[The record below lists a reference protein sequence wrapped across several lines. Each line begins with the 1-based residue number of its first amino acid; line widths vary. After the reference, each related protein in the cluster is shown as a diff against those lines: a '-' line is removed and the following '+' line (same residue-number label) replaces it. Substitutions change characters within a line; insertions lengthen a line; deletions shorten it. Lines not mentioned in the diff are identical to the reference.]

1 MNTSTT
7 RRPRQRRAALISML
21 VLALGA
27 AGPGLA
33 IAQDAPSGRPIRFVV
48 PYPAGGAADQI
59 TRLVANGTSA
69 ALGVPIIID
78 NKGGA
83 AGMIA
88 AESVLRAEPDGQTFY
103 VGANAPIV
111 INQAIYDK
119 MPYDPARDFVPVA
132 GMGKAP
138 LLLVTRKDL
147 GASDLKALIA
157 KGEKMPNGFTMGSAS
172 SGNITHLAGE
182 YAARKMGFK
191 VTHVPFA
198 GSAPAITSMMGGN
211 VDIMFDALP
220 SCMPQARA
228 GRIVPLLILDGQRF
242 PQLPEVPT
250 AAELG
255 FPGLE
260 AAAWFGLMARSGTP
274 PAAVERMNRAV
285 NEALKKPELV
295 DKLRTIGA
303 QPMPGTQQQFAAFID
318 GERKL
323 WMPLAKSL
331 GVRAD

>member
-1 MNTSTT
+1 MNRHLFLRGAAALALAAGCAAAFAQT
-7 RRPRQRRAALISML
+7 RAA
-21 VLALGA
+21 A
-27 AGPGLA
+27 
-33 IAQDAPSGRPIRFVV
+33 IRFVV

-59 TRLVANGTSA
+59 ARLVANDTSA
-69 ALGVPIIID
+69 ILGTPIVIE

-88 AESVLRAEPDGQTFY
+88 AETVLRAEPDGRTFY

-119 MPYDPARDFVPVA
+119 IPYDPAKDFVPVA
-132 GMGKAP
+132 GMGKSP

-147 GASDLKALIA
+147 GAKDVAALVA
-157 KGEKMPNGFTMGSAS
+157 LGKKEPGKLTMGSAS

-182 YAARKMGFK
+182 YATSKLGFK
-191 VTHVPFA
+191 ITHVPFA

-220 SCMPQARA
+220 SCMQQAKA
-228 GRIVPLLILDGQRF
+228 GRIVPLAILDGQRF
-242 PQLPEVPT
+242 PQLPQVPT
-250 AAELG
+250 AEELG
-255 FPGLE
+255 FKGLE
-260 AAAWFGLMARSGTP
+260 AAAWFGVMARAGTP
-274 PAAVERMNRAV
+274 QSVIDSMNKAV

-295 DKLRTIGA
+295 EKLSNIGA
-303 QPMPGTQQQFAAFID
+303 QPMPGSQQQFAQFID
-318 GERKL
+318 AERRL